1 MTPEEYLAK
10 SADIVARYRRSFERD
25 GVKSALLDAV
35 YFCALYRF
43 PLPKWAKEAFE
54 AAQGRAKSGEID
66 SWDEVFGKPW
76 GKGRRKAQ
84 WMESRSR
91 QIWDDVTVLRR
102 RGMGIEGAFAKV
114 AATKH
119 MTVPTV
125 RRFYYN
131 VDRRH
136 KKAEQK
142 AEHLSKKIDDIISRL
157 RSDFEKR

>member
-76 GKGRRKAQ
+76 GEGRRKTR
-84 WMESRSR
+84 WMESRTV
-91 QIWDDVTVLRR
+91 QIWFDVKALRE
-102 RGMGIEGAFAKV
+102 RGMSIEGAFAKV

-131 VDRRH
+131 LDRIY
-136 KKAEQK
+136 KKVSQM
-142 AEHLSKKIDDIISRL
+142 